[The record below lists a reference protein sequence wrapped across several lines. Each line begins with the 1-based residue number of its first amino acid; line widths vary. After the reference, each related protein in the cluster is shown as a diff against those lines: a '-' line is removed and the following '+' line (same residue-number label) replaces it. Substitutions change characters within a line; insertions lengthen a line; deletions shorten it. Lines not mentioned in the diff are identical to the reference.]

1 MHLTRYSVLI
11 PENMFA
17 FKVELKKAQ
26 KAKEFL
32 RRRDVLARGFKAKRG
47 RKFAY
52 FPLSKRVESKL
63 GVTVTREFERAKR
76 TRGLKEVLANELT
89 ARERELFSS
98 AFDLVGD
105 IAVLEVKPELRRKE
119 KLIARSLLESNK
131 RVRTVLRKDSAMEGE
146 FRVRRLKWL
155 AGEKKTLALHKES
168 GCLMKV
174 DLAKDFFSTRLGTER
189 LRLAK
194 QVKDGERV
202 LALFS
207 GVGPYALVIAKK
219 KKARVVAIELN
230 PHAVR
235 LARENL
241 ALNKLKG
248 SIELVEGD
256 VNEVVPRDYA
266 LWANRIAMPLPHTGA
281 NFLDAALAGAAD
293 DCIIHYY
300 CFAPSKYLY
309 SAAIALVKRKCV
321 ENKVRCR
328 ILRKRV
334 VRPYAPNAFQ
344 IVIDFKVKRKK

>member
-1 MHLTRYSVLI
+1 ML
-11 PENMFA
+11 A

-26 KAKEFL
+26 RAKEFL
-32 RRRDVLARGFKAKRG
+32 RMEDALARGFKAKRG
-47 RKFAY
+47 RKFTY

-63 GVTVTREFERAKR
+63 GVIVNRKFEPVKR
-76 TRGLKEVLANELT
+76 NKSLKEVFANRLT
-89 ARERELFSS
+89 KDERKIFSS
-98 AFDLVGD
+98 SFDLVGD
-105 IAVLEVKPELRRKE
+105 VAVLEVKPELRPKE

-174 DLAKDFFSTRLGTER
+174 DLAKDFFSPRLGTER
-189 LRLAK
+189 LRLAN
-194 QVKDGERV
+194 QVKNGERV

-248 SIELVEGD
+248 SIEIVEGD
-256 VNEVVPRDYA
+256 VNRLVPHDYA
-266 LWANRIAMPLPHTGA
+266 LWADRIAMPLPHTGA
-281 NFLDAALAGAAD
+281 DFLDAAIAGAAD
-293 DCIIHYY
+293 GCIIHYY
-300 CFAPSKYLY
+300 CFGPSKYLY
-309 SAAIALVKRKCV
+309 AAAIALVKRKCK
-321 ENKVRCR
+321 ENGVHCC
-328 ILRKRV
+328 ILRKHV

-344 IVIDFKVKRKK
+344 IVIDFKVNRA